1 MDGPLVSRYP
11 TLTCTWAGGLV
22 SICSFGGIPPTWF
35 RSHCQQLRGTGYQD
49 DWRSVAWRP
58 AHFGKRFVS
67 MSTAAVLA
75 EEQKGESG
83 AVIWLRA
90 GGALLGVMA
99 AIGLWYA
106 DLPLEPNAQHSIAIA
121 TLLISFWITEILPHA
136 ITGML
141 GCWLFW
147 TLGVVAPRVALG
159 GFSSDAPWFLLGAL
173 FIGAM
178 ATESGLAKRLAY
190 TMLSRVGASFPR
202 ILMAFILTDFVMT
215 FMIPA
220 GPPRVILLGT
230 IILGVVKTYGL
241 ERSSNVGKSLMLA
254 ITFSASLFDRCII
267 GSTPS
272 ILARNLITEFGH
284 VPVSWSQWF
293 IAYAPLDLL
302 SIVISWWFL
311 QRMFPPETSEL
322 PGGIASIRKDK
333 ARLGPWTSSEKRAAF
348 WIVVGVSIWA
358 TDFIHHLNPA
368 IVGVGVGLVATF
380 PRVGVLTKDHI
391 GKINFLIF
399 LFMGSTISIAEVLRE
414 TGAVRVLA
422 GVLFGY
428 IGPMITTTFHSTL
441 VLYWAAFVAH
451 LVLASETAMVS
462 ISMPALMEFALNNG
476 LNPLAIG
483 MLWTFAV
490 GGKLFIY
497 QSLVLIAGYSFGCFN
512 ARDVLRLGAFYLI
525 VENLML
531 LILVTFYW
539 PLIGIG

>member
-1 MDGPLVSRYP
+1 MLISRRH
-11 TLTCTWAGGLV
+11 T
-22 SICSFGGIPPTWF
+22 S
-35 RSHCQQLRGTGYQD
+35 
-49 DWRSVAWRP
+49 
-58 AHFGKRFVS
+58 
-67 MSTAAVLA
+67 AAAILA
-75 EEQKGESG
+75 KERKGESE
-83 AVIWLRA
+83 AVIGVRF
-90 GGALLGVMA
+90 GGALLGLMA
-99 AIGLWYA
+99 AIALWYVH
-106 DLPLEPNAQHSIAIA
+106 LPLEPKAHHSVAIA

-147 TLGVVAPRVALG
+147 TLGVVEPRVAFG

-190 TMLSRVGASFPR
+190 TMLSRVGGSFPR
-202 ILMAFILTDFVMT
+202 ILMAFILTGFVMT

-220 GPPRVILLGT
+220 GPPRVILLGS
-230 IILGVVKTYGL
+230 IVLGVVKTYGL
-241 ERSSNVGKSLMLA
+241 EHTSNVAKSLILA
-254 ITFSASLFDRCII
+254 ITFSASLFDKGII

-293 IAYAPLDLL
+293 IAYAPLDLFNIL
-302 SIVISWWFL
+302 ITWWFL
-311 QRMFPPETSEL
+311 QRMFPPEAIDL
-322 PGGIASIRKDK
+322 PGGIALIREER
-333 ARLGPWTSSEKRAAF
+333 ARLGRWTASEKKAAF
-348 WIVVGVSIWA
+348 WIAVGVSIWA

-380 PRVGVLTKDHI
+380 PRVGVLTKDQI

-399 LFMGSTISIAEVLRE
+399 LFMGSTISMAEVLRE

-422 GVLFGY
+422 ATLFGY

-451 LVLASETAMVS
+451 LVLASETAMIS
-462 ISMPALMEFALNNG
+462 ITMPALMEFALNNG

-490 GGKLFIY
+490 GGQLFIY

-512 ARDVLRLGAFYLI
+512 ARDVLRLGAFFLI
-525 VENLML
+525 AENLML
-531 LILVTFYW
+531 LLLVPFYW